1 MGRRKRGRPL
11 HGVLLLDKHA
21 GVSSNKALQ
30 QVKRLYDAQKAGH
43 TGSLD
48 PLATGML
55 PICFGE
61 ATKLSQFLLNAD
73 KSYLAQIKLGE
84 TTDSADS
91 DGELLETKPVPQNLN
106 IHSVDRVCQQ
116 FVGHQMQVPPMV
128 SAIKVNGQRLY
139 KLAREGIT
147 VEREPRAVILHRIE
161 VLDVQDA
168 VITLSVS
175 CSKGTYIRSLATDI
189 GSSIG
194 CGGHIQM
201 LRRTHVSPF
210 ENQHMYSLETLQDH
224 AELDDLLLPIDVGL
238 SHLAKVT
245 LKDDL
250 LRAFQQGQQVPVSGL
265 VDENESKIHENS
277 PCEAPIRIYSQAG
290 RLLGLGRLA
299 EVDLIAP
306 FKVIQWD

>member
-1 MGRRKRGRPL
+1 
-11 HGVLLLDKHA
+11 LLDKHT

-30 QVKRLYDAQKAGH
+30 QVRRLFDAQKAGH

-73 KSYLAQIKLGE
+73 KSYLAEIKLGE

-91 DGELLETKPVPQNLN
+91 DGDVLETKPVPQHLD
-106 IHSVDRVCQQ
+106 IDSIDKICQT
-116 FVGHQMQVPPMV
+116 FSGPQMQVPPMV

-147 VEREPRAVILHRIE
+147 VERQPRAVTLHHIE
-161 VLDVQDA
+161 VMHYHDA

-189 GSSIG
+189 GAAIG

-201 LRRTHVSPF
+201 LRRTYVSPF
-210 ENQHMYSLETLQDH
+210 EHHAMHSLEKLQGQ
-224 AELDDLLLPIDVGL
+224 ASLDDLLLPIDVGL
-238 SHLAKVT
+238 SHLASVT
-245 LKDDL
+245 VKDAAQV
-250 LRAFQQGQQVPVSGL
+250 AFRQGQRVPVDESSC
-265 VDENESKIHENS
+265 ENEDKIDVNALA
-277 PCEAPIRIYSQAG
+277 EAPIRVYSEAG
-290 RLLGLGRLA
+290 RLVGLGTFA
-299 EVDLIAP
+299 EVGLIAP